1 MNQLEL
7 DDLIFSLK
15 MDNNEEEG
23 DTANCGLCEVPENKS
38 NMSHIKSKKGFDTM
52 IAQLELLSLEEECQR
67 CKEYF
72 KEENLFAH
80 SHCRNDLYNKLQKFL
95 KGTVL

>member
-38 NMSHIKSKKGFDTM
+38 NMSHI
-52 IAQLELLSLEEECQR
+52 
-67 CKEYF
+67 
-72 KEENLFAH
+72 
-80 SHCRNDLYNKLQKFL
+80 
-95 KGTVL
+95 